1 MKEYILTKFN
11 EILSELE
18 KVSGVK
24 ESWED
29 FLMVLAKYEEGVKES
44 ELQKSIQNLV
54 EIIPFEKIVDGI
66 EYLAKIVK
74 NFPTAYIYKQI
85 CCVQN
90 QYLKEKNNYLTE
102 LKNILSELATPTIRI
117 WKDVVLLPLIGTL
130 DSERAQSMS
139 EKLLEFISETRAK
152 IAIIDVTGVPIIDT
166 VVGGYLIEMFNAVK
180 LMGCDVILTG
190 IKPNIA
196 HTLVKIGID
205 FNMVIVKRDLE
216 SGLKYA
222 ISEIEEK

>member
-1 MKEYILTKFN
+1 LKEYLLTKFN

-24 ESWED
+24 EGWED
-29 FLMVLAKYEEGVKES
+29 FLIVLAKYEEGVKES
-44 ELQKSIQNLV
+44 ELQKSIQNLF
-54 EIIPFEKIVDGI
+54 EIIPFEKVVDGI
-66 EYLAKIVK
+66 EYLEKIVK
-74 NFPTAYIYKQI
+74 NFPAGYVYKQI
-85 CCVQN
+85 CCVQD

-102 LKNILSELATPTIRI
+102 LKNVLSELATPTIRI